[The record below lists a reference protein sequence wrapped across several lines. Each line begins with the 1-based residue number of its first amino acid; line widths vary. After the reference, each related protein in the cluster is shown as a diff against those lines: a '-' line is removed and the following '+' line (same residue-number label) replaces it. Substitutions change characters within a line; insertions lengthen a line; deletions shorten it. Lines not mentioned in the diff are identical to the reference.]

1 MAVLKCKGLWSV
13 SVATLVA
20 FGASATWASDQTGDI
35 SDPEV
40 ISDKRFSDDVSAF
53 YLGVTAGYGGGGD
66 DRFGLTTPTDTFAI
80 GDQDISGSYGGVR
93 GGWRGVLPA
102 RGGRDYVYGF
112 ELGYD
117 FGSLDDSVTT
127 VVGSETVQG
136 GSEVSDIVTL
146 RFRNGLTNR
155 SGRILYFV
163 SVGYVWGDV
172 ETTNSISST
181 TGTQSFEAS
190 DRRNGFSLSIGAEH
204 YLTENW
210 SITGEYEYVQFDSKD
225 IEFSSG
231 FSTKSTPNYRGL
243 RFGLNY
249 KF

>member
-1 MAVLKCKGLWSV
+1 MAILKCRGLWSV

-20 FGASATWASDQTGDI
+20 FGASATWASDQTGHI

-40 ISDKRFSDDVSAF
+40 ISNKRFSDDVSAF
-53 YLGVTAGYGGGGD
+53 YLGLTAGYGGGGD

-80 GDQDISGSYGGVR
+80 GDQDISGIYGGVR

-117 FGSLDDSVTT
+117 FGSLDDSVST

-163 SVGYVWGDV
+163 SVGYLWGDV
-172 ETTNSISST
+172 ETTNSISSS

-190 DRRNGFSLSIGAEH
+190 DRRNGFLAQHWCGTLSDGRLVDH
-204 YLTENW
+204 
-210 SITGEYEYVQFDSKD
+210 
-225 IEFSSG
+225 
-231 FSTKSTPNYRGL
+231 R
-243 RFGLNY
+243 
-249 KF
+249 